1 MVSAGVC
8 FNGRGWLHFIP
19 EKTKVNAKHYV
30 DTLIP
35 KLVADCKTILPAGFI
50 FQQDGAPAHTARVAQ
65 LDWVTTN
72 CTGFIGKDEWPPNSP
87 DLNPLDCAINHCF
100 ASLNSPVYYI
110 STVDNILTF
119 WWCFLS
125 GNFINWP
132 LSLWTPIASCII
144 NLNKYNLVQM
154 CEVECQS
161 GAINFG
167 AKSKMVYFLRYSS
180 FSSGERDGRYR
191 YYRPVQS
198 IVVSEMTLG
207 GY

>member
-1 MVSAGVC
+1 MTALHTREDQGECQTLRWYIDTETGCRLQDYFAS
-8 FNGRGWLHFIP
+8 WLHFPTGRCTCTHCTCGTIRLGDHQLHWIHRQGWVATELSRP
-19 EKTKVNAKHYV
+19 ES
-30 DTLIP
+30 
-35 KLVADCKTILPAGFI
+35 
-50 FQQDGAPAHTARVAQ
+50 
-65 LDWVTTN
+65 
-72 CTGFIGKDEWPPNSP
+72 TGLCNK
-87 DLNPLDCAINHCF
+87 PLF
-100 ASLNSPVYYI
+100 SLNSPVYYI